1 MTISTAVGT
10 VDTGVW
16 VGVRVDDIGAATT
29 PPAESP
35 LTTPHADWLYW
46 RRLPDVR
53 ETVAVAAT
61 SSTSYQI
68 DIKSRRRL
76 HEIGDT
82 FWLVLDPNT
91 VAHSIVTS
99 ASLLLALA

>member
-1 MTISTAVGT
+1 M
-10 VDTGVW
+10 
-16 VGVRVDDIGAATT
+16 DDITAAVL

-35 LTTPHADWLYW
+35 LTTPYADWLYW

-53 ETVAVAAT
+53 ETLSPAPVTAVVQ
-61 SSTSYQI
+61 SWQI